1 MNSII
6 MATLTISQALGINVV
21 VTDFH
26 RRSDHGSMVAD
37 DLSKGVVDTLWGFQ
51 GQYNKRMV
59 APDTLLDWIK
69 NPRKDDMDLGYR
81 ILKELKSKG
90 VRGIVEPYRPP
101 FVGHSH

>member
-1 MNSII
+1 MNTII

-21 VTDFH
+21 VTDVH
-26 RRSDHGSMVAD
+26 RRSDHGSKVAD
-37 DLSKGVVDTLWGFQ
+37 DLSKGVVDTIWGFQ
-51 GQYNKRMV
+51 GQYNRRMV

-69 NPRKDDMDLGYR
+69 YPRKDDMDLGYR
-81 ILKELKSKG
+81 ILRELKSKG